1 MRRSK
6 HVVDQ
11 CFVYVRVICLLL
23 LSFYSLGAAA
33 KPTLPA
39 IALDN
44 ADDTSEKHML
54 VTAPERVGNCA
65 GLNRL

>member
-6 HVVDQ
+6 QVVDH
-11 CFVYVRVICLLL
+11 FLGYVRAICLSL
-23 LSFYSLGAAA
+23 LSGYSLGVAA
-33 KPTLPA
+33 KPTPPA